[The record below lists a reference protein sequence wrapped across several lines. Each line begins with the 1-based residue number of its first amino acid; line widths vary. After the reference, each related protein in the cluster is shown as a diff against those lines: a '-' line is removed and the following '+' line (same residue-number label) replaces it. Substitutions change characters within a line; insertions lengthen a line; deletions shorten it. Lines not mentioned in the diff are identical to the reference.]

1 MGNTKI
7 IPRGF
12 GPVLVLVPLAG
23 VVGGLGQW
31 WADGGSQAVQLTR
44 CGALLAEAWEAAV
57 VEEVLFRGVLLW
69 ACLSWARRRNE
80 AYPRRASRAR
90 RFAGLRAVVDPVG
103 FAVMTSSLIF
113 GLAHLFPEGSLMAP
127 GADIGVAAI
136 QGVLKVAQATLF
148 GAVMALLVV
157 RSPTARVLSRQLG
170 AFPGGTRNRSR
181 PFRSVVL
188 GPSSADGRRAAFYL
202 SHGQRG
208 RSRTFGDH
216 NGSAGMGRK
225 IMLGFAHEQN

>member
-1 MGNTKI
+1 
-7 IPRGF
+7 
-12 GPVLVLVPLAG
+12 
-23 VVGGLGQW
+23 
-31 WADGGSQAVQLTR
+31 
-44 CGALLAEAWEAAV
+44 
-57 VEEVLFRGVLLW
+57 
-69 ACLSWARRRNE
+69 
-80 AYPRRASRAR
+80 
-90 RFAGLRAVVDPVG
+90 
-103 FAVMTSSLIF
+103 
-113 GLAHLFPEGSLMAP
+113 MAP

-136 QGVLKVAQATLF
+136 QGVLKVTQATLF

-157 RSPTARVLSRQLG
+157 RSPYGSLASSPAAG

-188 GPSSADGRRAAFYL
+188 GPSSADRRRAAFYL

-225 IMLGFAHEQN
+225 IMLGFAYEQN

>member
-7 IPRGF
+7 IPCGF
-12 GPVLVLVPLAG
+12 GPVLVLVLLAG

-31 WADGGSQAVQLTR
+31 WADGGSQAVQLAR

-80 AYPRRASRAR
+80 AYPRRAPRAHR
-90 RFAGLRAVVDPVG
+90 HRFAGLRAVVDPVG
-103 FAVMTSSLIF
+103 FAVMASSLIF

-127 GADIGVAAI
+127 GADIRFAAI
-136 QGVLKVAQATLF
+136 NGVLKVTQSTLF

-157 RSPTARVLSRQLG
+157 RSPYG
-170 AFPGGTRNRSR
+170 SR
-181 PFRSVVL
+181 PFPQRALSLMAPVIVHGLFDLLFWGPLLLTGGVL
-188 GPSSADGRRAAFYL
+188 PSTYLTGNPADLVPLVITTVLLAWAVK
-202 SHGQRG
+202 SC
-208 RSRTFGDH
+208 
-216 NGSAGMGRK
+216 
-225 IMLGFAHEQN
+225 

>member
-7 IPRGF
+7 IPCGF
-12 GPVLVLVPLAG
+12 GPVLVLVLLAG
-23 VVGGLGQW
+23 AVGGLGQW
-31 WADGGSQAVQLTR
+31 WADGGSQAAQLAR

-80 AYPRRASRAR
+80 AYPRRAPRAHR
-90 RFAGLRAVVDPVG
+90 HRFAGLRAVVDPVG
-103 FAVMTSSLIF
+103 FAVMASSLIF

-136 QGVLKVAQATLF
+136 QGVLKVTQSTLF

-157 RSPTARVLSRQLG
+157 RSPYG
-170 AFPGGTRNRSR
+170 SR
-181 PFRSVVL
+181 PFPQRALSLMAPVIVHGLFDLLFWGSLLLTGGVL
-188 GPSSADGRRAAFYL
+188 PSTYLTGNPADLVPLVITTVLLAWAVK
-202 SHGQRG
+202 SC
-208 RSRTFGDH
+208 
-216 NGSAGMGRK
+216 
-225 IMLGFAHEQN
+225 

>member
-7 IPRGF
+7 IPCGF
-12 GPVLVLVPLAG
+12 GPVLVLVLLAG

-31 WADGGSQAVQLTR
+31 WVDGGSQAVQLAR

-80 AYPRRASRAR
+80 AYPRRAPRAHR
-90 RFAGLRAVVDPVG
+90 HRFAGLRAVVDPVG
-103 FAVMTSSLIF
+103 FAVMASSLIF

-136 QGVLKVAQATLF
+136 QGVLKVTQSTLF

-157 RSPTARVLSRQLG
+157 RSPYG
-170 AFPGGTRNRSR
+170 SR
-181 PFRSVVL
+181 PFPQRALSLMAPVIVHGLFDLLFWGPLLLTGGVL
-188 GPSSADGRRAAFYL
+188 PSTYLTGNPADLVPLVITTVLLAWAVK
-202 SHGQRG
+202 SC
-208 RSRTFGDH
+208 
-216 NGSAGMGRK
+216 
-225 IMLGFAHEQN
+225 

>member
-7 IPRGF
+7 IPCGF
-12 GPVLVLVPLAG
+12 GPVLVLVLLAG

-31 WADGGSQAVQLTR
+31 WADGGSQAVQLAR

-80 AYPRRASRAR
+80 AYPRRAPRAHR
-90 RFAGLRAVVDPVG
+90 HRFAGLRAVVDPVG
-103 FAVMTSSLIF
+103 FAVMASSLIF

-136 QGVLKVAQATLF
+136 QGVLKVTQSTLV

-157 RSPTARVLSRQLG
+157 RSPYG
-170 AFPGGTRNRSR
+170 SR
-181 PFRSVVL
+181 PFPQRALSLMAPVIVHGLFDLLFWGPLLLTGGVL
-188 GPSSADGRRAAFYL
+188 PSTYLTGNPADLVPLVITTVLLAWAVK
-202 SHGQRG
+202 SC
-208 RSRTFGDH
+208 
-216 NGSAGMGRK
+216 
-225 IMLGFAHEQN
+225 

>member
-7 IPRGF
+7 IPCGF
-12 GPVLVLVPLAG
+12 GPVLVLVLLAG

-31 WADGGSQAVQLTR
+31 WADGGSQAVQLAR

-80 AYPRRASRAR
+80 AYPRRAPRAHR
-90 RFAGLRAVVDPVG
+90 HRFAGLRAVVDPVG
-103 FAVMTSSLIF
+103 FAVMESSLIF

-136 QGVLKVAQATLF
+136 QGVLKVTQSTLF

-157 RSPTARVLSRQLG
+157 RSPYG
-170 AFPGGTRNRSR
+170 SR
-181 PFRSVVL
+181 PFPQRALSLMAPVIVHGLFALLFWGPLLLTGGVL
-188 GPSSADGRRAAFYL
+188 PSTYLTGNPADLVPLVITTVLLAWAVK
-202 SHGQRG
+202 SC
-208 RSRTFGDH
+208 
-216 NGSAGMGRK
+216 
-225 IMLGFAHEQN
+225 

>member
-7 IPRGF
+7 IPCGF
-12 GPVLVLVPLAG
+12 GPVLVLVLLAG

-31 WADGGSQAVQLTR
+31 WADGGSQAVQLAR

-80 AYPRRASRAR
+80 AYPRRAPRAHR
-90 RFAGLRAVVDPVG
+90 HRFAGLRAVVDPVG
-103 FAVMTSSLIF
+103 FAVMASSLIF

-136 QGVLKVAQATLF
+136 QGVLKVTQSTLF
-148 GAVMALLVV
+148 GAVMAQLVV
-157 RSPTARVLSRQLG
+157 RSPYG
-170 AFPGGTRNRSR
+170 SR
-181 PFRSVVL
+181 PFPQRALSLMAPVIVHGLFDLLFWGPLLLTGGVL
-188 GPSSADGRRAAFYL
+188 PSTSLTGNPADLVPLVITTVLLAWAVK
-202 SHGQRG
+202 SC
-208 RSRTFGDH
+208 
-216 NGSAGMGRK
+216 
-225 IMLGFAHEQN
+225 

>member
-7 IPRGF
+7 IPCGF
-12 GPVLVLVPLAG
+12 GPVLVLVLLAG

-31 WADGGSQAVQLTR
+31 WADGGSQAVQLAR

-80 AYPRRASRAR
+80 AYPRRAPRAHR
-90 RFAGLRAVVDPVG
+90 HRFADLRAVVDPVG
-103 FAVMTSSLIF
+103 FAVMASSLIF

-136 QGVLKVAQATLF
+136 QGVLKVTQSTLF

-157 RSPTARVLSRQLG
+157 RSPYG
-170 AFPGGTRNRSR
+170 SR
-181 PFRSVVL
+181 PFPQRALSLMAPVIVHGLFDLLFWGPLLLTGGVLPSTYLTGSVADLVPLVITTVL
-188 GPSSADGRRAAFYL
+188 LAWAVKSC
-202 SHGQRG
+202 
-208 RSRTFGDH
+208 
-216 NGSAGMGRK
+216 
-225 IMLGFAHEQN
+225 

>member
-7 IPRGF
+7 IPCGF
-12 GPVLVLVPLAG
+12 GPVLVLVLLAG

-31 WADGGSQAVQLTR
+31 WADGGSQAVQLAR
-44 CGALLAEAWEAAV
+44 CDALLAEAWEAAV

-80 AYPRRASRAR
+80 AYPRRAPRAHR
-90 RFAGLRAVVDPVG
+90 HRFAGLRAVVDPVG
-103 FAVMTSSLIF
+103 FAVMASSLIF

-136 QGVLKVAQATLF
+136 QGVLKVTQSTLF

-157 RSPTARVLSRQLG
+157 RSPYG
-170 AFPGGTRNRSR
+170 SR
-181 PFRSVVL
+181 PFPQRALSLMAPVIVHGLFDLLFWGPLLLTGGVL
-188 GPSSADGRRAAFYL
+188 PSTYLTGNPADLAPLVITTVLLAWAVK
-202 SHGQRG
+202 SC
-208 RSRTFGDH
+208 
-216 NGSAGMGRK
+216 
-225 IMLGFAHEQN
+225 

>member
-7 IPRGF
+7 IPCGF
-12 GPVLVLVPLAG
+12 GPVLVLVLLAG

-31 WADGGSQAVQLTR
+31 WADGGSQAVQLAR

-80 AYPRRASRAR
+80 AYPRRAPRAHR
-90 RFAGLRAVVDPVG
+90 HRFAGLRAVVDPVG
-103 FAVMTSSLIF
+103 FAVMASSLIF

-127 GADIGVAAI
+127 GADIGVAVI
-136 QGVLKVAQATLF
+136 QGFLKVTQSTLF

-157 RSPTARVLSRQLG
+157 RSPYG
-170 AFPGGTRNRSR
+170 SR
-181 PFRSVVL
+181 PFPQRALSLMAPVIVHGLFDLLFWGPLLLTGGVL
-188 GPSSADGRRAAFYL
+188 PSTYLTGNPADLVPLVITTVLLAWAVK
-202 SHGQRG
+202 SC
-208 RSRTFGDH
+208 
-216 NGSAGMGRK
+216 
-225 IMLGFAHEQN
+225 

>member
-12 GPVLVLVPLAG
+12 GPALVLVLLAG

-31 WADGGSQAVQLTR
+31 WADGGSQAVQLAR

-80 AYPRRASRAR
+80 AYPRRAPRAHR
-90 RFAGLRAVVDPVG
+90 HRFAGLRAVVDPVG
-103 FAVMTSSLIF
+103 FAVMASSLIF

-136 QGVLKVAQATLF
+136 QGFLKVTQSTLF
-148 GAVMALLVV
+148 GAVMAQLVV
-157 RSPTARVLSRQLG
+157 RSPYGSRSFPQRALPLMAPVIVHGLFDLLFWGPLLLTGGVLPSTYLTG
-170 AFPGGTRNRSR
+170 NPADLVPLVITT
-181 PFRSVVL
+181 VL
-188 GPSSADGRRAAFYL
+188 LAWAVKSC
-202 SHGQRG
+202 
-208 RSRTFGDH
+208 
-216 NGSAGMGRK
+216 
-225 IMLGFAHEQN
+225 

>member
-7 IPRGF
+7 IPCGF
-12 GPVLVLVPLAG
+12 GPVLVLVLLAG

-31 WADGGSQAVQLTR
+31 WADGGSQAVQLAR

-80 AYPRRASRAR
+80 AYPRRAPRAHR
-90 RFAGLRAVVDPVG
+90 HRFAGLRAVVDPVG
-103 FAVMTSSLIF
+103 FAVMASSLIF

-136 QGVLKVAQATLF
+136 QGFLKVTQSALF

-157 RSPTARVLSRQLG
+157 RSPYG
-170 AFPGGTRNRSR
+170 SR
-181 PFRSVVL
+181 PFPQRALSLMAPVIVHGLFDLLFWGPLLLTGGVL
-188 GPSSADGRRAAFYL
+188 PSTYLTGNPADLVPLVITTVLLAWAVK
-202 SHGQRG
+202 SC
-208 RSRTFGDH
+208 
-216 NGSAGMGRK
+216 
-225 IMLGFAHEQN
+225 

>member
-12 GPVLVLVPLAG
+12 GPALVLVLLAG

-31 WADGGSQAVQLTR
+31 WADGGSQAVQLAR

-80 AYPRRASRAR
+80 AYPRRAPRAHR
-90 RFAGLRAVVDPVG
+90 HRFAGLRAVVDPVG
-103 FAVMTSSLIF
+103 FAVMASSLIF

-136 QGVLKVAQATLF
+136 QGFLKVTQSTLF
-148 GAVMALLVV
+148 GAVMAQLVV
-157 RSPTARVLSRQLG
+157 RSPYGSRSFPQRALPLMAPVFVHGLFDLLFWGPLSLTGGVLPSTYLTG
-170 AFPGGTRNRSR
+170 NPADLVPLVITT
-181 PFRSVVL
+181 VL
-188 GPSSADGRRAAFYL
+188 LAWAVKSC
-202 SHGQRG
+202 
-208 RSRTFGDH
+208 
-216 NGSAGMGRK
+216 
-225 IMLGFAHEQN
+225 

>member
-7 IPRGF
+7 IPCGF
-12 GPVLVLVPLAG
+12 GPVLVSVLLAG

-31 WADGGSQAVQLTR
+31 WADGGSQAVQLAR
-44 CGALLAEAWEAAV
+44 WGALLAEAWEAAV

-80 AYPRRASRAR
+80 AYPRRAPRAHR
-90 RFAGLRAVVDPVG
+90 HRFAGLRAVVDPVG
-103 FAVMTSSLIF
+103 FAAMASSLIF

-136 QGVLKVAQATLF
+136 QGFLKVTQSTLF

-157 RSPTARVLSRQLG
+157 RSPYG
-170 AFPGGTRNRSR
+170 SR
-181 PFRSVVL
+181 PFPQRALSLMAPVIVHGLFDLLFWGPLLLTGGVL
-188 GPSSADGRRAAFYL
+188 PSTYLTGNPADLVPLVITTVLLAWAVK
-202 SHGQRG
+202 SC
-208 RSRTFGDH
+208 
-216 NGSAGMGRK
+216 
-225 IMLGFAHEQN
+225 

>member
-7 IPRGF
+7 IPFGF
-12 GPVLVLVPLAG
+12 GPALVLVLLAG

-31 WADGGSQAVQLTR
+31 WADGGSQAVQLAR

-80 AYPRRASRAR
+80 AYPRRAPRAHR
-90 RFAGLRAVVDPVG
+90 HRFAGLRAVVDPVG
-103 FAVMTSSLIF
+103 FAVMASSLIF

-136 QGVLKVAQATLF
+136 QGFLKVTQSTLF
-148 GAVMALLVV
+148 GAVMAQLVV
-157 RSPTARVLSRQLG
+157 RSPYGSRSFPQRALPLMAPVIVHGLFDLLFWGPLLLTGGVLPSTYLTG
-170 AFPGGTRNRSR
+170 NPADLVPLVITT
-181 PFRSVVL
+181 VL
-188 GPSSADGRRAAFYL
+188 LAWAVKSC
-202 SHGQRG
+202 
-208 RSRTFGDH
+208 
-216 NGSAGMGRK
+216 
-225 IMLGFAHEQN
+225 

>member
-7 IPRGF
+7 IPCGF
-12 GPVLVLVPLAG
+12 GPALVLVLLAG

-31 WADGGSQAVQLTR
+31 WADGGSQAVQLAR
-44 CGALLAEAWEAAV
+44 WGALLAEAWEAAV

-80 AYPRRASRAR
+80 AYPRRAPRAHR
-90 RFAGLRAVVDPVG
+90 HRFAGLRAVVDPVG
-103 FAVMTSSLIF
+103 FAVMASSLIF

-136 QGVLKVAQATLF
+136 QGVLKVTQSTLF

-157 RSPTARVLSRQLG
+157 RSPYG
-170 AFPGGTRNRSR
+170 SR
-181 PFRSVVL
+181 PFPQRALSLMAPVIVHGLFDLLFWGPLLLTGGVL
-188 GPSSADGRRAAFYL
+188 PSTYL
-202 SHGQRG
+202 TGNPAVLVPLVITTVLLAWAVKSC
-208 RSRTFGDH
+208 
-216 NGSAGMGRK
+216 
-225 IMLGFAHEQN
+225 

>member
-7 IPRGF
+7 IPCGF
-12 GPVLVLVPLAG
+12 GPVLVLVLLAG

-44 CGALLAEAWEAAV
+44 CGALLAEAWEAAA

-80 AYPRRASRAR
+80 AYPRRAPRAHR
-90 RFAGLRAVVDPVG
+90 HRFAGLRAVVDPVG
-103 FAVMTSSLIF
+103 FAVMASSLIF

-136 QGVLKVAQATLF
+136 QGVFKVTQATLF

-157 RSPTARVLSRQLG
+157 RSPYG
-170 AFPGGTRNRSR
+170 SR
-181 PFRSVVL
+181 PFPQRALSLMAPVIVHGLFDLLFWGPLLLTGGVL
-188 GPSSADGRRAAFYL
+188 PSTYLTGNPADLVPLVITTVLLAWAVK
-202 SHGQRG
+202 SC
-208 RSRTFGDH
+208 
-216 NGSAGMGRK
+216 
-225 IMLGFAHEQN
+225 

>member
-7 IPRGF
+7 IPCGF
-12 GPVLVLVPLAG
+12 GPVLVLVLLAG

-31 WADGGSQAVQLTR
+31 WADGGSQAVQLAR

-80 AYPRRASRAR
+80 AYPRRAPRAHR
-90 RFAGLRAVVDPVG
+90 HRFAGLRAVVDPVG
-103 FAVMTSSLIF
+103 FAVMASSLIF

-157 RSPTARVLSRQLG
+157 RSPYG
-170 AFPGGTRNRSR
+170 SR
-181 PFRSVVL
+181 PLPQRALSLMAPVIVHGLFDLLFWGPLLLTGGVL
-188 GPSSADGRRAAFYL
+188 PSTYLTGNPADLVPLVITTVLLAWAVK
-202 SHGQRG
+202 SC
-208 RSRTFGDH
+208 
-216 NGSAGMGRK
+216 
-225 IMLGFAHEQN
+225 

>member
-7 IPRGF
+7 IPCGF
-12 GPVLVLVPLAG
+12 GPVLVLVLLAG

-31 WADGGSQAVQLTR
+31 WADGGSQAVQLAR

-80 AYPRRASRAR
+80 AYPRRAPRAHR
-90 RFAGLRAVVDPVG
+90 HRFAGLRAVVDPAG
-103 FAVMTSSLIF
+103 FAVMASSLIF
-113 GLAHLFPEGSLMAP
+113 GLAHLFPEGSLIAP

-136 QGVLKVAQATLF
+136 QGFLKVTQSTLF

-157 RSPTARVLSRQLG
+157 RSPYG
-170 AFPGGTRNRSR
+170 SR
-181 PFRSVVL
+181 PFPQRALSLMAPVIVHGLFDLLFWGPLLLTGGVL
-188 GPSSADGRRAAFYL
+188 PSTYLTGIPADLVPLVITTVLLAWAVK
-202 SHGQRG
+202 SC
-208 RSRTFGDH
+208 
-216 NGSAGMGRK
+216 
-225 IMLGFAHEQN
+225 

>member
-7 IPRGF
+7 IPCGF
-12 GPVLVLVPLAG
+12 VPVLVLVLLAG

-31 WADGGSQAVQLTR
+31 WADGGSQAVQLVR

-80 AYPRRASRAR
+80 TYPRRAPRAH

-157 RSPTARVLSRQLG
+157 RSPYG
-170 AFPGGTRNRSR
+170 SR
-181 PFRSVVL
+181 PLPQRALSLVAPVIVHGLFNLLFWGPLLLTGGVL
-188 GPSSADGRRAAFYL
+188 PSTYLTGNAADLVPLVITTVLLAWAVK
-202 SHGQRG
+202 SC
-208 RSRTFGDH
+208 
-216 NGSAGMGRK
+216 
-225 IMLGFAHEQN
+225 

>member
-7 IPRGF
+7 IPCGF
-12 GPVLVLVPLAG
+12 GPVLVLVLLAG

-31 WADGGSQAVQLTR
+31 WADGGSQAVQLAR

-80 AYPRRASRAR
+80 AYPRRAPRAHR
-90 RFAGLRAVVDPVG
+90 HRFAGLRAVVDPVG
-103 FAVMTSSLIF
+103 FAVMASSLIF

-157 RSPTARVLSRQLG
+157 RSPYG
-170 AFPGGTRNRSR
+170 SR
-181 PFRSVVL
+181 PLPQRALSLVAPVIVHGLFDLLFWGPLLLTGGVL
-188 GPSSADGRRAAFYL
+188 PSTYLTGNPADLVPLVITTVLLAWAVK
-202 SHGQRG
+202 SC
-208 RSRTFGDH
+208 
-216 NGSAGMGRK
+216 
-225 IMLGFAHEQN
+225 

>member
-7 IPRGF
+7 IPCGF
-12 GPVLVLVPLAG
+12 GPALVLVLLAG

-31 WADGGSQAVQLTR
+31 WADGGSQAVQLAR

-80 AYPRRASRAR
+80 AYPRRAPRAHR
-90 RFAGLRAVVDPVG
+90 HRFAGLRAVVDPAG
-103 FAVMTSSLIF
+103 FAVMASSLIF

-136 QGVLKVAQATLF
+136 QGFLKVTQSTLF

-157 RSPTARVLSRQLG
+157 RSPYG
-170 AFPGGTRNRSR
+170 SR
-181 PFRSVVL
+181 PFPQRALSLMAPVIVHGLFDLLFWGPLLLTGGVL
-188 GPSSADGRRAAFYL
+188 PSTYLTGNPADLVPLVITTVLLAWAVK
-202 SHGQRG
+202 SC
-208 RSRTFGDH
+208 
-216 NGSAGMGRK
+216 
-225 IMLGFAHEQN
+225 

>member
-7 IPRGF
+7 IPCGF
-12 GPVLVLVPLAG
+12 GPALVLVLLAG

-31 WADGGSQAVQLTR
+31 WADGGSQAVQLAR

-80 AYPRRASRAR
+80 AYPRRAPRAHR
-90 RFAGLRAVVDPVG
+90 HRFAGLRAVVDPVG
-103 FAVMTSSLIF
+103 FAVMASSLIF

-136 QGVLKVAQATLF
+136 QGVLKVTQSTLF

-157 RSPTARVLSRQLG
+157 RSPYGSRSFPQRALPLMAPVIVHGLFDLLFWGPLLLTGGVLPSTYLTG
-170 AFPGGTRNRSR
+170 NPADLVPLVITT
-181 PFRSVVL
+181 VL
-188 GPSSADGRRAAFYL
+188 LAWAVKSC
-202 SHGQRG
+202 
-208 RSRTFGDH
+208 
-216 NGSAGMGRK
+216 
-225 IMLGFAHEQN
+225 

>member
-7 IPRGF
+7 IPCGF
-12 GPVLVLVPLAG
+12 GPVLVLVQLAG

-31 WADGGSQAVQLTR
+31 WADGGSQAVQLAR

-80 AYPRRASRAR
+80 AYPRRAPRAYR
-90 RFAGLRAVVDPVG
+90 HRFAGLRAVVDPVG
-103 FAVMTSSLIF
+103 FAVMASSLIF

-136 QGVLKVAQATLF
+136 QGVLKVTQSTLF

-157 RSPTARVLSRQLG
+157 RSPYG
-170 AFPGGTRNRSR
+170 SR
-181 PFRSVVL
+181 PFPQRALSLMAPVIVHGLFDLLFWGPLLLTGGVL
-188 GPSSADGRRAAFYL
+188 PSTYLTGNPADLVPLVITTVLLAWAVK
-202 SHGQRG
+202 SC
-208 RSRTFGDH
+208 
-216 NGSAGMGRK
+216 
-225 IMLGFAHEQN
+225 

>member
-7 IPRGF
+7 IPCGF
-12 GPVLVLVPLAG
+12 GPVLVLVLLAG

-31 WADGGSQAVQLTR
+31 WADGGSQAVQLAR

-80 AYPRRASRAR
+80 AYPRRAPRAHR
-90 RFAGLRAVVDPVG
+90 HRFAGLRAVVDPVG
-103 FAVMTSSLIF
+103 FAVMASSLIF

-136 QGVLKVAQATLF
+136 QGVFKVTQATLF

-157 RSPTARVLSRQLG
+157 RSPYG
-170 AFPGGTRNRSR
+170 SR
-181 PFRSVVL
+181 PFPQRALSLMAPVIVHGLFDLLFWGPLLLTGGVL
-188 GPSSADGRRAAFYL
+188 PSTYLTGNPADLVPLVITTVLLAWAVK
-202 SHGQRG
+202 SC
-208 RSRTFGDH
+208 
-216 NGSAGMGRK
+216 
-225 IMLGFAHEQN
+225 

>member
-1 MGNTKI
+1 ML
-7 IPRGF
+7 
-12 GPVLVLVPLAG
+12 VLVLLAG

-31 WADGGSQAVQLTR
+31 WADGGSQAVQLAR

-80 AYPRRASRAR
+80 AYPRRAPRAHR
-90 RFAGLRAVVDPVG
+90 HGFAGLRAVVDPVG
-103 FAVMTSSLIF
+103 FAVMASSLIF

-136 QGVLKVAQATLF
+136 QGVLTVTQSTLF

-157 RSPTARVLSRQLG
+157 RSP
-170 AFPGGTRNRSR
+170 
-181 PFRSVVL
+181 
-188 GPSSADGRRAAFYL
+188 
-202 SHGQRG
+202 
-208 RSRTFGDH
+208 
-216 NGSAGMGRK
+216 
-225 IMLGFAHEQN
+225 

>member
-7 IPRGF
+7 IPCGF
-12 GPVLVLVPLAG
+12 GPALVLVLLAG

-31 WADGGSQAVQLTR
+31 WADGGSQAVQLAR

-80 AYPRRASRAR
+80 AYPRRAPRAHR
-90 RFAGLRAVVDPVG
+90 HRFAGLRAVVDPVG
-103 FAVMTSSLIF
+103 FAVMASSLIF

-136 QGVLKVAQATLF
+136 QGVLKVTQSTLF
-148 GAVMALLVV
+148 GAVMAQLVV
-157 RSPTARVLSRQLG
+157 RSPYGSRSFPQRALSLMAPVIVHGLFDLLFWGPLLLTGGVLPSTYLTG
-170 AFPGGTRNRSR
+170 NPADLVPLVITT
-181 PFRSVVL
+181 VL
-188 GPSSADGRRAAFYL
+188 LAWAVKSC
-202 SHGQRG
+202 
-208 RSRTFGDH
+208 
-216 NGSAGMGRK
+216 
-225 IMLGFAHEQN
+225 

>member
-7 IPRGF
+7 IPCGF
-12 GPVLVLVPLAG
+12 GPALVLVLLAG

-31 WADGGSQAVQLTR
+31 WADGGSQAVQLAR

-80 AYPRRASRAR
+80 AYPRRAPRAHR
-90 RFAGLRAVVDPVG
+90 HRFAGLRAVVDPVG
-103 FAVMTSSLIF
+103 FAVMASSLIF

-136 QGVLKVAQATLF
+136 QGFLKVTQSTLF
-148 GAVMALLVV
+148 GAVMAQLVV
-157 RSPTARVLSRQLG
+157 RSPYGSRSFPQRALPLMAPVIVHGLFDLLFWGPLSLTGGVLPSTYLTG
-170 AFPGGTRNRSR
+170 NPADLVPLVIAT
-181 PFRSVVL
+181 VL
-188 GPSSADGRRAAFYL
+188 LAWAVKSC
-202 SHGQRG
+202 
-208 RSRTFGDH
+208 
-216 NGSAGMGRK
+216 
-225 IMLGFAHEQN
+225 